1 MPSCAVTPLQ
11 TAQTAAAPET
21 LSNLSPVS
29 GSVGSSW
36 RLIAPVAG
44 PCVDL
49 KKGTNPKQFCDRY
62 CQTPTVHR
70 IGITI
75 TFRKR
80 KRNGCIRLM
89 SQNCYM
95 LLALDSCVNLSSAQL
110 QDQWHCSNSANLFC
124 LITNTLHLSCLFFF
138 FFWLC
143 ISEHHTVVTT
153 TKGHEKLSTINSVVA
168 KLQAAS
174 P

>member
-1 MPSCAVTPLQ
+1 MPSCAVTPLK

-138 FFWLC
+138 FFLAMHLRT
-143 ISEHHTVVTT
+143 SHSSNNNER
-153 TKGHEKLSTINSVVA
+153 
-168 KLQAAS
+168 

>member
-49 KKGTNPKQFCDRY
+49 KNGTNPKQFCDHY

-70 IGITI
+70 TGITI

-89 SQNCYM
+89 SQNCYT
-95 LLALDSCVNLSSAQL
+95 LLALDSCVNLSNAQLFQL

-124 LITNTLHLSCLFFF
+124 LITNILRLSCLCFFF
-138 FFWLC
+138 LLLFFLAMHLRT
-143 ISEHHTVVTT
+143 SHGSNNKER
-153 TKGHEKLSTINSVVA
+153 
-168 KLQAAS
+168 